1 MGNNF
6 NNNPNKKDLSGSQIK
21 YTTYRLNY
29 GSDEVTE
36 NNGGM
41 PPTVYNINL
50 EDNKD
55 ATIDVS
61 TYTEPI
67 VIKPSNDKDAMKQT
81 TVAIEGFKNYRMLP
95 IRISAPANSS
105 SNSKY
110 AFIGAENTIFTKN
123 SYTSQ
128 EAMNLLEN
136 TYILY
141 NDVNIIYYYG
151 TLIDYAR
158 QKINND
164 WSVFDVEI
172 DKSSNSNNTIKF
184 YGTNDHS
191 GAKEMDISIRKTNYV
206 LAEPFDFI
214 QWSDYGAE

>member
-29 GSDEVTE
+29 GSDEVME

-55 ATIDVS
+55 VTIDVS

-95 IRISAPANSS
+95 IMISAPANSS
-105 SNSKY
+105 TNYKQ

-123 SYTSQ
+123 SYTSE

-141 NDVNIIYYYG
+141 NNGNGVYYYE
-151 TLIDYAR
+151 TLIEYAR
-158 QKINND
+158 QKINNN
-164 WSVFDVEI
+164 WSVFDV
-172 DKSSNSNNTIKF
+172 TIKTSTDDIMITF
-184 YGTNDHS
+184 DGTENHS
-191 GAKEMDISIRKTNYV
+191 SSDRMFISIRKTNGV